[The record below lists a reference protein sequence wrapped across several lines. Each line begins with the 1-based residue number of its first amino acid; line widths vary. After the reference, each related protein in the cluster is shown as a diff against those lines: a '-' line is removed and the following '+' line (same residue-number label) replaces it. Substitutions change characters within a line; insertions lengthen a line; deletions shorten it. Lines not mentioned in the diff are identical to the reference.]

1 MPDDRGAP
9 VGSAASPADW
19 PSSHTDSQGFLKTL
33 ARLADRQIRRPNWQ
47 RFGGLFT
54 ALGIPEDALLGLA
67 DRIPR
72 WRGGRTACS
81 TRTCTG
87 TT

>member
-1 MPDDRGAP
+1 PL
-9 VGSAASPADW
+9 PADW

-67 DRIPR
+67 DRIPPMAR
-72 WRGGRTACS
+72 RPYSLLHADLHRDNLIM
-81 TRTCTG
+81 
-87 TT
+87 